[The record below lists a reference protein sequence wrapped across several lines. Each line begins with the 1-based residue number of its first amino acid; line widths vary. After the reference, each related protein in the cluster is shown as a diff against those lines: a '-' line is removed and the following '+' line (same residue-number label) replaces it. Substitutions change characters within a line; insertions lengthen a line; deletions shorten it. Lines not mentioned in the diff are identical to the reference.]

1 MSLAQEHYRIR
12 KLLEEENVLFCYSG
26 PMNEALLPGLG
37 QLVKQ
42 KIAVETDHP
51 GTVQNVFS
59 ILVEQIQ
66 NVIRYAEDRDTQALG
81 QGTLTVGR
89 DGEGFF
95 VTCGNRVEIG
105 QANRLREK
113 LASIRAMDREELKA
127 MYRQILKGEVPE
139 GSKGAG
145 VGFVDIARRSS
156 QPIEFDF
163 IPIDSNYSYFA
174 LKAVIR
180 PN

>member
-1 MSLAQEHYRIR
+1 MSLARDHYRIR
-12 KLLEEENVLFCYSG
+12 KLLEDENVLFCYSG
-26 PMNEALLPGLG
+26 PMNEGLLPGLG

-66 NVIRYAEDRDTQALG
+66 NVIRYATDRDASELG
-81 QGTLTVGR
+81 HGTLTVGR
-89 DGEGFF
+89 DGTGFF
-95 VTCGNRVEIG
+95 VTCGNRVEND

-113 LASIRAMDREELKA
+113 LTSIRAMDRDELKV

-163 IPIDSNYSYFA
+163 ITIDDQYSYFA
-174 LKAVIR
+174 LKAIIR